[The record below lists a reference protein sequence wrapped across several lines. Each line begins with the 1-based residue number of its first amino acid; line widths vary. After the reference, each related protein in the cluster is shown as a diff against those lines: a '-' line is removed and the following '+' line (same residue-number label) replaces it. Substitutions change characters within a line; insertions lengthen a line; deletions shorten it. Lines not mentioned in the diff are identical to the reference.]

1 MLSKYSKTA
10 EIRQS
15 TDWDRYR
22 GYALEKADAYRYP
35 TLFGAVILMLMIV
48 TYNHFDTA
56 GLQASVNAFW
66 ILLGLVMPMA
76 ILFATD
82 CDLVGASLQIICQ
95 SQLGKLL
102 SPHVPISTVQ
112 LFYFSVVTAVPLTP
126 PRLIA

>member
-10 EIRQS
+10 EIRQA

-22 GYALEKADAYRYP
+22 DYALEKADAYRRP
-35 TLFGAVILMLMIV
+35 ILLSAVFLMLMIV
-48 TYNHFDTA
+48 TYNHFDTT
-56 GLQASVNAFW
+56 GLQASVNVFW
-66 ILLGLVMPMA
+66 VLLGLVMPMS

-102 SPHVPISTVQ
+102 SPFVTTSTVQ
-112 LFYFSVVTAVPLTP
+112 PFYFSAVTAVPLTP
-126 PRLIA
+126 PRLFS